1 VDLKMAQAGND
12 RGWEEEQKKR
22 DDEDHWLEL
31 LQVSIT
37 TDYYYRLLLQTIT
50 TDYYY
55 RILL

>member
-1 VDLKMAQAGND
+1 MAQAGND

-37 TDYYYRLLLQTIT
+37 TDYDYRLLLQTIT
-50 TDYYY
+50 TDYCYS
-55 RILL
+55 LLL